1 MRGAPMS
8 AKGGAKARPVGRE
21 AHSDAPRVSMRAG
34 IASRPEL
41 ITIPLFFVVVVLLWQ
56 GIVGVLGV
64 PSYILPSP
72 SMIAGAL
79 WGQFSS
85 DIFWNN
91 LRVTATEAF
100 LAYIVSVT
108 VAFGLGLLISQI
120 RIVEKTLLPYLV
132 GFQSIPHIALAPLF
146 VLWFG
151 FGMTSKVVMGAVI
164 CFFPMLVNVI
174 AGLRA
179 SGSDEIDMLRSFDA
193 SRRHI
198 FMKVQMPRALPFIFA
213 GLDVGIVFSVIGAV
227 VGEFVGAKAGLGNQL
242 LHANYNF
249 DTAGLFATLVVLAF
263 IGIAGHL
270 IIVMLRR
277 RFAFWDR

>member
-1 MRGAPMS
+1 MS
-8 AKGGAKARPVGRE
+8 ARGGAGTRVGGRE
-21 AHSDAPRVSMRAG
+21 ERGDVARISMRAG
-34 IASRPEL
+34 VASRPEL
-41 ITIPLFFVVVVLLWQ
+41 LTIPLFFVVVVAAWQ
-56 GIVGVLGV
+56 AIVGILGV

-72 SMIAGAL
+72 SMIADAL
-79 WGQFSS
+79 WRQFGS

-100 LAYIVSVT
+100 LAYVVSVS
-108 VAFGLGLLISQI
+108 VAFGLGLLISQV
-120 RIVEKTLLPYLV
+120 RLVEKTLLPYLV

-151 FGMTSKVVMGAVI
+151 FGITSKVVMGAVI

-179 SGSDEIDMLRSFDA
+179 SGPDEIDMLRSFDA

-198 FMKVQMPRALPFIFA
+198 FIKVQLPRALPFIFA

-242 LHANYNF
+242 LHSNYNF

-270 IIVMLRR
+270 IIVLLRR